1 MQKQLLV
8 ASLTL
13 MCVGGGLYAFI
24 YPYLTGEIKG
34 QRRQSALL
42 TGTSGRQASRG
53 VDQAKRRKAITESL
67 SEIEGR
73 RRKGVDLKGKIEQ
86 AGLEISKTSYFIIS
100 AVLGLALGVAVYLA
114 SSNELAAAGAVGVGG
129 LGLPRWGLNYL
140 QKRRIKK
147 FVQEFPGAIDVIV
160 RGVKAGLPLGDC
172 FRIVATET
180 AEPVKGEFVKIIE
193 AQAIGMTMPEAVD
206 RFALRVPVSEV
217 AFFSIV
223 LNLQQKAGGNLSET
237 LANLSGVLRDRKK
250 MKEKVKAISA
260 EAKASAGIIGSLPFI
275 VGGVVY
281 LSNPEYIMLLFNT
294 TRGNIVLGGSLFWMS
309 IGVFIMYQMINF
321 EI

>member
-1 MQKQLLV
+1 MQKQMLV

-13 MCVGGGLYAFI
+13 MCVGGGLYTFV
-24 YPYLTGEIKG
+24 YPYLSGEIKG
-34 QRRQSALL
+34 QRRQSALMA
-42 TGTSGRQASRG
+42 GTSARQASRG

-73 RRKGVDLKGKIEQ
+73 RRKGVDLEGKIAQ
-86 AGLEISKTSYFIIS
+86 AGLDISKATFFIIS
-100 AVLGLALGVAVYLA
+100 AILGVALGIAIYVA

-147 FVQEFPGAIDVIV
+147 FVHEFPGAIDVIV

-180 AEPVKGEFVKIIE
+180 AEPVKGEFVKILE

-206 RFALRVPVSEV
+206 RLALRVPVSEV

-223 LNLQQKAGGNLSET
+223 LSLQQKAGGNLSET
-237 LANLSGVLRDRKK
+237 LTNLSGVLRDRKK

-260 EAKASAGIIGSLPFI
+260 EAKASGGIIGSLPFV
-275 VGGVVY
+275 VGTVVY
-281 LSNPEYIMLLFNT
+281 FTNPEYIMVLFNT
-294 TRGNIVLGGSLFWMS
+294 ARGNLVLGGALFWMS
-309 IGVFIMYQMINF
+309 IGVYMMYQMINF